1 MEVARF
7 SRTLGTLLHGG
18 VPLLQA
24 MTIVRDVVGN
34 RSIAR
39 MIDPIRNGIKKG
51 EGIAQ
56 PMKQSGVFP
65 PLAMHL
71 VEVGEESGKLDAM
84 LVEVANVYDVDVRTS
99 IKRIISFFEPALILL
114 MGLIIGTIVVSMLL
128 AIFSIND
135 IPL

>member
-1 MEVARF
+1 
-7 SRTLGTLLHGG
+7 
-18 VPLLQA
+18 
-24 MTIVRDVVGN
+24 
-34 RSIAR
+34 
-39 MIDPIRNGIKKG
+39 
-51 EGIAQ
+51 
-56 PMKQSGVFP
+56 MKQSGVFP

-135 IPL
+135 ITFLCDAAPGEATTGRGTCGDE